1 MDKYLKYLLAVSEA
15 AADICGRPRA
25 VAAASVGVP
34 LYGTELVS

>member
-1 MDKYLKYLLAVSEA
+1 MVNEYLLAVSEA